1 MGFADHSSTGVG
13 SKDGAGE
20 NSTVRLDTQVAVRP
34 RVYSDRLP
42 KNVQQDESEMIGPIF
57 IVGGQNAK
65 CFNIERELHHKITR
79 SEYFKRLYVFKTF
92 KKVVDV
98 IYEKVTNVAP
108 WIQRGQQKRGFWK
121 TPSSA
126 FCLLLKL
133 FHLKLTEAQV
143 RELLDH
149 PDSPYIRAIGML
161 YVRYGA
167 PCATLWK
174 WLGPYCDDLE
184 EFAPGTQPTET
195 CSLGKLRSQANVMVC
210 ELCNKDD
217 VLCRR
222 ICPTIADKPRAFLRD
237 GVAPHHAHRAR
248 ASYAAPRGDSHRDD
262 VARKAQ

>member
-1 MGFADHSSTGVG
+1 MTSHRLRTMAFADHVSIGG
-13 SKDGAGE
+13 GNNDARGE
-20 NSTVRLDTQVAVRP
+20 TASGRLDTQVAAQP
-34 RVYSDRLP
+34 RLYTDRLP

-57 IVGGQNAK
+57 DIGGQNAK
-65 CFNIERELHHKITR
+65 CFNIESELHHKITR

-108 WIQRGQQKRGFWK
+108 WTQRGQQKRGFWK

-133 FHLKLTEAQV
+133 FHLKLTEVQV

-167 PCATLWK
+167 PSSRLWK

-184 EFAPGTQPTET
+184 EFAPGTQQTET

-210 ELCNKDD
+210 GFRNKD
-217 VLCRR
+217 
-222 ICPTIADKPRAFLRD
+222 
-237 GVAPHHAHRAR
+237 
-248 ASYAAPRGDSHRDD
+248 
-262 VARKAQ
+262 